1 MVIETILFDLDDTLI
16 AEIEWARTGWHV
28 VAEHLAASTGR
39 DSAGLERL
47 MASFFASD
55 RRRVFDQ
62 LAGEIGLDDEAVA
75 ECITLYRSSPR
86 TLTLLEDAAAALE
99 FAAERHHRN
108 GIVTDGPQLTQRTKV
123 DGAGL
128 RSRVEVIVYTDALGP
143 GAGKPDPAG
152 FREALRQLEMPAH
165 SAVYVADNAAKDFAG
180 PRLLGMRTVQVK
192 RPGGVYDGAAAPPGG
207 EPDVA
212 VSSLHELAGVV
223 AAWASS
229 PGA

>member
-1 MVIETILFDLDDTLI
+1 VVIETILFDLDDTLI

-28 VAEHLAASTGR
+28 VAEHLAASIGV
-39 DSAGLERL
+39 DSAELERL

-62 LAGEIGLDDEAVA
+62 LASEVGLDDGAVA
-75 ECITLYRSSPR
+75 QCISLYRSSPR

-99 FAAERHHRN
+99 FAAARHRT

-143 GAGKPDPAG
+143 GAGKPNPAG
-152 FREALRQLEMPAH
+152 FREALRQLNMPAP

-180 PRLLGMRTVQVK
+180 PRSLGMRTLQIK

-223 AAWASS
+223 AAWAAG
-229 PGA
+229 PVP